1 MYNFGNHLA
10 HFREGREERSL
21 LHGIETSNLAVSAEN
36 VAAPGTLVGEVETI
50 STLVAQPEHVLFGVV
65 VHCCVFS
72 ARSEGRSMY
81 G

>member
-1 MYNFGNHLA
+1 M
-10 HFREGREERSL
+10 
-21 LHGIETSNLAVSAEN
+21 SAEN